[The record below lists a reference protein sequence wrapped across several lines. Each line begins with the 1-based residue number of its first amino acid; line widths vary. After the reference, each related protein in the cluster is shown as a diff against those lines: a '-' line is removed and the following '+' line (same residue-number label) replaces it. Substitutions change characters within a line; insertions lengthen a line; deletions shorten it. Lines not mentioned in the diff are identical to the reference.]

1 LLILTAV
8 CGYGWNSLILSMLL
22 QLENTDSSNL
32 KKLMDYAR
40 QLNLRL
46 SLVDENENNVALPGK
61 PLSDTALRSLIESGR
76 KTGVISMESAHNIIR
91 KNLHAD

>member
-1 LLILTAV
+1 
-8 CGYGWNSLILSMLL
+8 MLL
-22 QLENTDSSNL
+22 QLENTDASNL

-61 PLSDTALRSLIESGR
+61 PLSDAALRSLIESGR
-76 KTGVISMESAHNIIR
+76 KTGTISMESAHNIIR
-91 KNLHAD
+91 KNFHAD